1 MILEDLYRVFL
12 DGQCVELL
20 YETTQKILWSGMAGN
35 IPTEYLDYSVKVVM
49 SCVTTRTSSEILIL
63 IA

>member
-12 DGQCVELL
+12 DGQEVELQ
-20 YETTQKILWSGMAGN
+20 YETTQKILWSGIARS
-35 IPTEYLDYSVKVVM
+35 IPTEYLDYSVKLVM
-49 SCVTTRTSSEILIL
+49 SYVTTKIVSKILII

>member
-12 DGQCVELL
+12 DEQFVELQD
-20 YETTQKILWSGMAGN
+20 ETTQKILWSGIAGN

-49 SCVTTRTSSEILIL
+49 SCVTTRISSKILII

>member
-12 DGQCVELL
+12 DGQIVELR
-20 YETTQKILWSGMAGN
+20 YEPTKKILWCGIACD

-49 SCVTTRTSSEILIL
+49 SCVTIKIYSKILII

>member
-12 DGQCVELL
+12 DGQEVELQ
-20 YETTQKILWSGMAGN
+20 YETTQKLLWSGIASS
-35 IPTEYLDYSVKVVM
+35 IPTEYLDYSVKLVM
-49 SCVTTRTSSEILIL
+49 PYVTTKMISKFLII

>member
-12 DGQCVELL
+12 DGQFVELQ
-20 YETTQKILWSGMAGN
+20 YETTHKILWSGMACN
-35 IPTEYLDYSVKVVM
+35 IPTGYLDYSVKVVM
-49 SCVTTRTSSEILIL
+49 SCVTIGISSKILIL

>member
-12 DGQCVELL
+12 DGQFVELQH
-20 YETTQKILWSGMAGN
+20 ETTQKILWSGIARS

-49 SCVTTRTSSEILIL
+49 SCVTTRISSKILII

>member
-12 DGQCVELL
+12 DDQFVELQ
-20 YETTQKILWSGMAGN
+20 YETTQKILWSGAACS
-35 IPTEYLDYSVKVVM
+35 IPEEYLDYSVKVVM
-49 SCVTTRTSSEILIL
+49 SCVSTSISSKILII

>member
-12 DGQCVELL
+12 DEQFIELQ
-20 YETTQKILWSGMAGN
+20 YETTQKILWSGIARS

-49 SCVTTRTSSEILIL
+49 SCVTTRNSSKILII

>member
-12 DGQCVELL
+12 DGQFVELQ
-20 YETTQKILWSGMAGN
+20 YETTQKILWSGIASS

-49 SCVTTRTSSEILIL
+49 SCATTSISSKILII